1 MGVAD
6 WTQGN
11 KQVNKETSQGGKCW
25 RKQNNCGGYLR
36 PSRPRTPRNPVR
48 PPLGGCSLSLTEN
61 LDRGRAIA
69 HPCLGYLHLQLRGAV
84 LLEHRVGQLLQK
96 TIVRAHQ
103 LPRQKADD

>member
-1 MGVAD
+1 MLEENRATVGDTLDHAD
-6 WTQGN
+6 RALPG
-11 KQVNKETSQGGKCW
+11 
-25 RKQNNCGGYLR
+25 
-36 PSRPRTPRNPVR
+36 NPVR

-84 LLEHRVGQLLQK
+84 LLQHRVGQLLQK